1 MATAAAYT
9 SVAVGAPTRLH
20 CTHHLMIIR
29 MDTTMALQ
37 AFLPEAL
44 CLLEKCLPVIYI
56 MLSLMAVASL
66 AIPFLNELSLHGKS
80 RSLTTFASDAPS
92 INTSSWHHQILY
104 GEAFLVPKRL
114 FLHFYVV
121 GILSTIVYYMY
132 ITSLDDE
139 TKQSGVAV
147 SLLLIHL
154 ARRCREC
161 LFVHEWRPSSK
172 MHIAGFLLGV
182 GHYIL
187 LPLVFVDS
195 KRVCNTN
202 KSDKSTSSS
211 KTDWMIAAIGIL
223 TCLAAQYQQY
233 RHHVYLAELRHVTYN
248 GVIEITEYK
257 IPSKGWFQ
265 YVSCPHYLAEILI
278 YISFVI
284 VLSSNSTVRIQ
295 SNYKCSSLVLWVAT
309 NLSVSAIKSHDV
321 YVLHYPEYASFKR
334 KAIIPFLF

>member
-1 MATAAAYT
+1 MTFGTFDTCHGNRRRLYISSSRRAYSPTLYSSSHDHSDGYHNGASSILARGTLPLGKVST
-9 SVAVGAPTRLH
+9 SHLYNAKLDGCCILGDSVFERAVIARKVEITDNFCFR
-20 CTHHLMIIR
+20 R
-29 MDTTMALQ
+29 
-37 AFLPEAL
+37 
-44 CLLEKCLPVIYI
+44 
-56 MLSLMAVASL
+56 AVDQ
-66 AIPFLNELSLHGKS
+66 HVVM
-80 RSLTTFASDAPS
+80 APS
-92 INTSSWHHQILY
+92 DSLRRGFSRTKETIFTLLCCWNS
-104 GEAFLVPKRL
+104 VDNRV
-114 FLHFYVV
+114 LHVHYV
-121 GILSTIVYYMY
+121 SC

-195 KRVCNTN
+195 KRVCNNTS

-248 GVIEITEYK
+248 GVIETL
-257 IPSKGWFQ
+257 PCRNSHLHFL
-265 YVSCPHYLAEILI
+265 CDCTIL
-278 YISFVI
+278 
-284 VLSSNSTVRIQ
+284 Q
-295 SNYKCSSLVLWVAT
+295 
-309 NLSVSAIKSHDV
+309 
-321 YVLHYPEYASFKR
+321 
-334 KAIIPFLF
+334 